1 MNGKT
6 FVFLFIFVAI
16 VGFFAFSLRETE
28 MRDYEG
34 NDSVKIFD
42 GVVYCLGEDSES
54 YYVKDYFATDE
65 LAETATKIVMVSEI
79 EGKPVKG
86 IATDYLF
93 NESYP
98 RVDVITIPEGIVYI
112 GEKAFSSLDG
122 VKKIKLPETVSEIG
136 EGAFS
141 DMESLTEVTLSSGI
155 TEIPEDLFLSCP
167 RLVSVKISGEI
178 TEIGAYAFA
187 GCRRLSDFEIP
198 ESVTF
203 IGEAAF
209 RSTGIIE
216 MFIPAQVR
224 FADDSEGFSCFKDC
238 SALKKVEFEKR
249 EEERFILNEYF
260 FSGCSSLEEV
270 ILPEAREIIICVGVF
285 ENCKEL
291 KRIENTESISVIDS
305 EAFYNC
311 GLETVS
317 LSADIEYKN
326 PDSGEEAVSVFENSK
341 KLKRVV
347 FEGETESFIL
357 PEKMFKD
364 CTALSRVMLPLTKKG
379 ITVSEKAFYGCRSLL
394 GVYNTATV
402 TSIGEEAFSGCAS
415 LEKFVLPEN
424 VTVISEKTFCG
435 CKRLRRVY
443 LHKNTE
449 KIGSGAFGK
458 CEKLIGVHY
467 EGTADEYRNL
477 KGSASK
483 SVKSKLIAE
492 NEYYPLLENVRTEI
506 MPRKVKLTWVEDK
519 KADGYRIYSIDGLV
533 LKKIADIK
541 GTEYVFGNLTPGQ
554 EYLFSVCAFY
564 REDGEKVLSPQKEIV
579 AVVAE

>member
-1 MNGKT
+1 MKGKT
-6 FVFLFIFVAI
+6 FVFSFIFVLIAEL
-16 VGFFAFSLRETE
+16 FSFSLSSSE
-28 MRDYEG
+28 MRNYE
-34 NDSVKIFD
+34 DSDGVRVFD
-42 GVVYCLGEDSES
+42 GVVYCLGEDGES

-65 LAETATKIVMVSEI
+65 LAETATEIVMVSEI

-98 RVDVITIPEGIVYI
+98 RVDIITVPDGIEYI

-136 EGAFS
+136 KGAFS

-187 GCRRLSDFEIP
+187 GCRRLSDFKIP
-198 ESVTF
+198 DSVSF

-209 RSTGIIE
+209 RSTGIID
-216 MFIPAQVR
+216 MYIPAQVR
-224 FADDSEGFSCFKDC
+224 FADDIEGYSCFKDC

-270 ILPEAREIIICVGVF
+270 ILPEAREIIICAGAF
-285 ENCKEL
+285 ENCKDL
-291 KRIENTESISVIDS
+291 KRIENTEIISVIGT

-311 GLETVS
+311 GLEDIV

-326 PDSGEEAVSVFENSK
+326 PDSREEAVSVFENSE

-357 PEKMFKD
+357 PEKMFKE
-364 CTALSRVMLPLTKKG
+364 CTALSRVMLPLTKNG
-379 ITVSEKAFYGCRSLL
+379 ITLSEKAFFGCRSLL

-402 TSIGEEAFSGCAS
+402 RYIGEEAFSGCAS
-415 LEKFVLPEN
+415 LEKFVLPEK
-424 VTVISEKTFCG
+424 VTVIPEKTFYG

-443 LHKNTE
+443 LHKDTK
-449 KIGSGAFGK
+449 KIDSGAFGK
-458 CEKLIGVHY
+458 CEKLIGMHY
-467 EGTADEYRNL
+467 EGTADEYKSL

-483 SVKSKLIAE
+483 SVKSKLIPESA
-492 NEYYPLLENVRTEI
+492 YYPLLENVRTEI
-506 MPRKVKLTWVEDK
+506 TPKKVKLTWDEDK
-519 KADGYRIYSIDGLV
+519 KADGYRIYRIDGLV

-579 AVVAE
+579 AVAAE